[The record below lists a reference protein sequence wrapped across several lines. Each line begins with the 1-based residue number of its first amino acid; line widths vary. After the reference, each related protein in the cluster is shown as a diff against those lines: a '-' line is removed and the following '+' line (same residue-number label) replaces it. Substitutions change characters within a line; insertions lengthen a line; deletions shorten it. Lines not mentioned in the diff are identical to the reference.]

1 MEIALAVVGFITAVV
16 YLGILLNVKKD
27 IKTLKEEFE
36 DLKQK
41 QKRQFYYNKNKKN
54 NI

>member
-1 MEIALAVVGFITAVV
+1 MEIALALVGVIIAVV

-27 IKTLKEEFE
+27 LKALKEEFE